1 MAGKNR
7 VLYYIDHCLTPH
19 ESIPESA
26 ILCEKERIIAIGGA
40 SAFMKEPGLEI
51 VDMTDCFA
59 MPGLIDCHVHGAGG
73 FDASNACESSRDD
86 LNRMSVALARH
97 GVTTFFP
104 TIVSESKERMIRN
117 VAALANLIEEDY
129 DGASPAGINI
139 EGPFINPEKVGSQ
152 KKEFVYP
159 IDLNFAKE
167 LIEAGNGRLK
177 LMTFAPELENAD
189 KLIELLLEN
198 GVIPSMGHSMAD
210 GESTLRAID
219 AGARRCTHLFNGMPA
234 LHQRQ
239 ADLPLIALTDNQV
252 SVELIVDGGHLH
264 PKMVDLAS
272 RVKPQGMIIGVSNA
286 IDISIRNPVV
296 NTQDA
301 IIAEPSGVVR
311 QDGLI
316 AGTTTTLEK
325 GWVHLTNYAKL
336 PETLAAAC
344 FTSNPAR
351 DLGLITRGEIRPGKN
366 ADITFFDR
374 KTNTV
379 RMTVVRGKIVYRAE
393 EN

>member
-19 ESIPESA
+19 ENIPESG
-26 ILCEKERIIAIGGA
+26 ILCQQERILAIGGA

-59 MPGLIDCHVHGAGG
+59 MPGLIDCHIHGAGG
-73 FDASNACESSRDD
+73 FDASNACESTRDD
-86 LNRMSVALARH
+86 LNRMSICLAQH

-117 VAALANLIEEDY
+117 VAALAELLEEDY
-129 DGASPAGINI
+129 DGAAPAGINI

-152 KKEFVYP
+152 KKEFVYD
-159 IDLNFAKE
+159 IDLDFAAE
-167 LIEAGNGRLK
+167 LVHAGNGRVK
-177 LMTFAPELENAD
+177 LMTFAPELKNAD
-189 KLIELLLEN
+189 KLIQFLLEN
-198 GVIPSMGHSMAD
+198 GVIPSMGHSLAD
-210 GESTLRAID
+210 GDATNRAIE
-219 AGARRCTHLFNGMPA
+219 AGARRCTHLFNGMPP
-234 LHQRQ
+234 LHQRRS
-239 ADLPLIALTDNQV
+239 DLPLIALTDDQV

-272 RVKPQGMIIGVSNA
+272 RVKPRDMIIGVSNA
-286 IDISIRNPVV
+286 VDVSIHNPVV

-301 IIAEPSGVVR
+301 VVSEETGIVR

-316 AGTTTTLEK
+316 AGATTTLEK
-325 GWVHLTNYAKL
+325 GWVHLTNYAHL

-366 ADITFFDR
+366 ADITFFDC

-379 RMTVVRGKIVYRAE
+379 KMTVVRGKIVYRAE
-393 EN
+393 E

>member
-19 ESIPESA
+19 ENILESG

-40 SAFMKEPGLEI
+40 SAFMREPGLEI

-59 MPGLIDCHVHGAGG
+59 MPGLIDCHIHGAGG

-86 LNRMSVALARH
+86 FNRMSVFLAKH

-104 TIVSESKERMIRN
+104 TIVSEGKDRMVRN
-117 VAALANLIEEDY
+117 VAALAELIEEEY
-129 DGASPAGINI
+129 DGAEPAGINV
-139 EGPFINPEKVGSQ
+139 EGPFINPEKAGSQ
-152 KKEFVYP
+152 NKKSICE
-159 IDLNFAKE
+159 IDLKFAEE
-167 LIEAGNGRLK
+167 LIQAGNGRIK
-177 LMTFAPELENAD
+177 LMTFAPELDHAEE
-189 KLIELLLEN
+189 LIQLLMEN
-198 GVIPSMGHSMAD
+198 GVIPSMGHSLAD
-210 GESTLRAID
+210 GAATERAIE
-219 AGARRCTHLFNGMPA
+219 AGARRCTHLFNGMPP
-234 LHQRQ
+234 LHQRR
-239 ADLPLIALTDNQV
+239 ADLPLIALTNDQV
-252 SVELIVDGGHLH
+252 AVEMIVDGGHLH
-264 PKMVDLAS
+264 PQMVDLAS
-272 RVKPQGMIIGVSNA
+272 RVKPGDMIIGVSNA
-286 IDISIRNPVV
+286 IDISTRNPVV
-296 NTQDA
+296 DTKDA
-301 IIAEPSGVVR
+301 VVSEESGIVS

-325 GWVHLTNYAKL
+325 GWVHLTNYAHL

-351 DLGLITRGEIRPGKN
+351 NLGLITRGELRPGKN

-379 RMTVVRGKIVYRAE
+379 KMTVVRGKAVYRAE
-393 EN
+393 E